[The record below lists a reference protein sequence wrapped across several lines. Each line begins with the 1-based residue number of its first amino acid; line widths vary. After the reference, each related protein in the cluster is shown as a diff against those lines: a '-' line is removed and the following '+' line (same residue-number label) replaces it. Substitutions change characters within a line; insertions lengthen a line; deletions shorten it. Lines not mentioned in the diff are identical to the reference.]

1 MEMYGQE
8 IGITAAY
15 SRQHAFDSNL
25 QETRKKHEM
34 RRQLEAEEAN
44 RKLFQQ
50 NDIYNLKSKHDDS
63 IA

>member
-25 QETRKKHEM
+25 QEIRKKREM
-34 RRQLEAEEAN
+34 RRQLEAEGAN
-44 RKLFQQ
+44 RKTLPQCHKQ
-50 NDIYNLKSKHDDS
+50 
-63 IA
+63 A